1 MAKIRDRTE
10 DFKDAVRHIAIS
22 LGYNEVKILI
32 FLLLFYSFASSNYS
46 FLLISMVLNLELW
59 LLFDRP
65 DWQLLW
71 RLLLFINHGKDHRLL
86 ELLLKRYVW
95 CCHSARHCLFMLTL
109 FFILFILGW
118 SFEFFC
124 CFINKRSI
132 LGCTYKLYMT
142 GWLTLFFWLVHL
154 VYVLAWKHW
163 SIRTV
168 YVEA

>member
-32 FLLLFYSFASSNYS
+32 FLLLFYSFASSNFS

-109 FFILFILGW
+109 FFYFY
-118 SFEFFC
+118 FFRQK
-124 CFINKRSI
+124 FRIF
-132 LGCTYKLYMT
+132 L
-142 GWLTLFFWLVHL
+142 LFFKQKEHFGMHIQVIYDWLPDSLFL
-154 VYVLAWKHW
+154 VGSFSVCISLKALEH
-163 SIRTV
+163 
-168 YVEA
+168 